1 MNKAPLRRDQ
11 ESARGE
17 QMLAVGALQ
26 DRKNIIRASAVAE
39 ARKVVS
45 DYRLMTACSTLSGAC
60 S

>member
-26 DRKNIIRASAVAE
+26 DRKNIILASAVAE

-45 DYRLMTACSTLSGAC
+45 FIG
-60 S
+60 